1 MTVLPQLHTVFF
13 YTFSLLILNAA
24 HGFREVA
31 WEKAGGMQPVPFFLM
46 NKYSE

>member
-31 WEKAGGMQPVPFFLM
+31 CALFPDKKIF
-46 NKYSE
+46 